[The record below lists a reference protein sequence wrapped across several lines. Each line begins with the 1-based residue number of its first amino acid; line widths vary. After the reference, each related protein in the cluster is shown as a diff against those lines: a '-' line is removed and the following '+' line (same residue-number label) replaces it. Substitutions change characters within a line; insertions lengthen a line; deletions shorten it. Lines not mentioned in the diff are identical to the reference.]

1 MIMIIRLST
10 KLNFRSLSIR
20 KYVIQE
26 IVEPRQK
33 ARAAEKE
40 VRSFGEMR
48 NCTQTTHNDIWR
60 RGPKLKI

>member
-40 VRSFGEMR
+40 VAKLLLELVGDISFV
-48 NCTQTTHNDIWR
+48 IW
-60 RGPKLKI
+60 